1 MPGEARRTLTV
12 PARPEALDDV
22 HQALTAL
29 WAEVPDVRMTDRL
42 AFETALTEVAGN
54 IVQHACATSALD
66 LTVEIAVAA
75 DRLAA
80 RFRDTGHRS
89 TVRLDQVSLPEG
101 LAESG
106 RGLALAVSL
115 VDELVYRREAGVN
128 HWLLVRRRTG

>member
-1 MPGEARRTLTV
+1 VPGEGRRTVTV

-22 HQALTAL
+22 HEALAAL
-29 WAEVPDVRMTDRL
+29 WAEVPDVVTTDRL

-54 IVQHACATSALD
+54 IVQHARAAPGLE
-66 LTVEIAVAA
+66 LTVEIDVAV

-80 RFRDTGHRS
+80 RVRDTGRRS

-106 RGLALAVSL
+106 RGLALAVAL

-128 HWLLVRRRTG
+128 HWLLVRHRTG

>member
-1 MPGEARRTLTV
+1 MPGEARRTVTV

-22 HQALTAL
+22 HRALAAL
-29 WAEVPDVRMTDRL
+29 WAEVPDVQMTDRL

-54 IVQHACATSALD
+54 IVQHACAAPALD
-66 LTVEIAVAA
+66 LTLEIDVAA

-80 RFRDTGHRS
+80 RFQDAGRRS

-106 RGLALAVSL
+106 RGLALAVAL

-128 HWLLVRRRTG
+128 HWSLVRRRTG